1 MRYLIDTNVF
11 LFYASDREQ
20 LNKDVLQILDDYE
33 NLIYVSSES
42 VKEVIHLFQQ
52 GRIRTK
58 KWNLPE
64 DIISFIGVDIGFTIN
79 YIRHEHLQ
87 TFARLD
93 PVKNHNDPSDRL
105 IIAQAIAEKMPLI
118 SSDRMFEFY
127 RKQHLNFIFNRR

>member
-1 MRYLIDTNVF
+1 M
-11 LFYASDREQ
+11 
-20 LNKDVLQILDDYE
+20 NKDVLQILDDYE

-52 GRIRTK
+52 GRIQTK
-58 KWNLPE
+58 KWKSSE
-64 DIISFIGVDIGFTIN
+64 DIFTFIEQDWGIN
-79 YIRHEHLQ
+79 VSYIRHEHLQ